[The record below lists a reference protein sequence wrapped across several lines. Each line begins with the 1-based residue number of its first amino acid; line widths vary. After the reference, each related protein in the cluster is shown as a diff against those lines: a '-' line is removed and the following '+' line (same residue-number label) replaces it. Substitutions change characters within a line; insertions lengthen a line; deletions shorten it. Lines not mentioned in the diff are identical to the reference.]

1 MKKQIVTY
9 LTVALFAMLSADLV
23 AARSDH
29 VKGDSHVNNGHQRI
43 NLAKGGHR
51 HGGGGHHRASG
62 GHHRAS
68 GGHNR
73 HSGGGH
79 HRHRSHRHSSVSL
92 GINMGGGYYN
102 SGYYGRGYGYGYP
115 YRYYNRPYYYYGR
128 PYYYPP
134 TVVVPS
140 APTVY
145 IQQESAT
152 PAEAQI
158 NYWYYCRKPDGYYPY
173 VKQCP
178 DGWLQVAPQPPI
190 K

>member
-1 MKKQIVTY
+1 MKKHIVTY
-9 LTVALFAMLSADLV
+9 LTVALFAILSADFV
-23 AARSDH
+23 A
-29 VKGDSHVNNGHQRI
+29 
-43 NLAKGGHR
+43 AKGGHH
-51 HGGGGHHRASG
+51 HGGGGH
-62 GHHRAS
+62 
-68 GGHNR
+68 
-73 HSGGGH
+73 
-79 HRHRSHRHSSVSL
+79 HRHSSVSL
-92 GINMGGGYYN
+92 GINLGGGYYN
-102 SGYYGRGYGYGYP
+102 SGYYGRGHGYYGYP

-140 APTVY
+140 APPVY

-173 VKQCP
+173 VKECP
-178 DGWLQVAPQPPI
+178 DGWLQVAPEPLI